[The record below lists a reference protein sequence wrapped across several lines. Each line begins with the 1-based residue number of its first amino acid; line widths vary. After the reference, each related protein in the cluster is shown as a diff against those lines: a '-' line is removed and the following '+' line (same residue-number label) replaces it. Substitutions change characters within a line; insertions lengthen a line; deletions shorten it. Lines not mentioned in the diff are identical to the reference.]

1 VNKLNRNEFD
11 PDNIKKSDMNRL
23 ADVIEE
29 YIDALQSVMIIP
41 DELLDSAED
50 NIHESIKRTQKL
62 IKKLRKGDKS
72 VFKDP
77 DEWNYV
83 S

>member
-1 VNKLNRNEFD
+1 MGRKEFD

-29 YIDALQSVMIIP
+29 YIDTLQSVMIIP
-41 DELLDSAED
+41 DELLDSSED
-50 NIHESIKRTQKL
+50 KIHESIRRANKL
-62 IKKLRKGDKS
+62 IKKLRNGDRS
-72 VFKDP
+72 VFKDS